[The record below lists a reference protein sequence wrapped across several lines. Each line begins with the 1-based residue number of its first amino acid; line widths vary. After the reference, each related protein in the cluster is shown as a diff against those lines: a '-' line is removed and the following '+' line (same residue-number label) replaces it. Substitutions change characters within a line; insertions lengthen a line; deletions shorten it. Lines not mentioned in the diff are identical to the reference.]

1 MVDNRPYIGKACMLA
16 DHITGQRFIGIFV
29 DGLGG
34 QGVYFFDK
42 GLKIIF
48 QCLQRDDGPADGDNL
63 AQISLVIKIGVPTT

>member
-1 MVDNRPYIGKACMLA
+1 MLA

-48 QCLQRDDGPADGDNL
+48 QCFKETMVLLMA
-63 AQISLVIKIGVPTT
+63 TTWRRFPWSSK